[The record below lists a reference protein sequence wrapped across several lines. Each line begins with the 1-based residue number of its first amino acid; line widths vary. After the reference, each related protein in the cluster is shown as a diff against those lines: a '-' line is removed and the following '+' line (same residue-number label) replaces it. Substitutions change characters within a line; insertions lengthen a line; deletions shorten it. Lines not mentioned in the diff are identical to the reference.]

1 MSFQQKQS
9 GLKCWDSFCDLTLK
23 QMEVIP
29 FPITSCSD
37 LCSCQI
43 CNKKQQEIKEPEEQ
57 KKCQIIINKPRQRRF
72 SICGFKDDLLTISQM
87 LQKQDEAVRP
97 ININILDTIILK
109 DREFVFYAFYD
120 NGFKCIKNKSFFHTE
135 MEKYLLDRKIEFE
148 INNQIKQIKAG
159 VHPTIKFSQ
168 YHENSNSVTAKLK
181 QQISDLLNGQ
191 SILMARYQ
199 TGETTLIGKFELHQL
214 SVLSKTNAIFD
225 NLLHLQ
231 LYLYNE
237 KSALDSIEINKRN
250 PKDYFIHRYKYIK
263 DNFLFD
269 DIAYELSFLTDPSL
283 RGQKQWNKEKE
294 YSDSLDLKEYFKY
307 TCHKIAVYIQSFHKL
322 CINEMEV
329 HFTVNNPKNISI
341 INIIGLK
348 MSKAEETQWI
358 IKTAR
363 MLSTAEKIQI
373 NNVDINENNKPQ
385 KTQRSLIVSQSLTH
399 HTKKVIEKIK
409 PITAQVMDNNR
420 QGTRTQDVFK
430 TLNPE
435 TNESINQ
442 ILENQQYQKM
452 MKNFPKQLK
461 RHVSIQR
468 DSPIKPR
475 MDELPLT
482 SYRDVQIEDYI
493 FKSRLKRKPQIINSP
508 FLRSIS
514 RRFFTRR
521 NSVGFC

>member
-29 FPITSCSD
+29 FPITNCSD

-72 SICGFKDDLLTISQM
+72 SICGFKDDLLTICQL
-87 LQKQDEAVRP
+87 LQKQDEVVRS

-120 NGFKCIKNKSFFHTE
+120 NGFRCIKNKSFFHTE
-135 MEKYLLDRKIEFE
+135 MEKYLIDRKIEFE
-148 INNQIKQIKAG
+148 VDIQIKQIKAG
-159 VHPTIKFSQ
+159 IHPTIKFSQ
-168 YHENSNSVTAKLK
+168 YHENSNLITTKLK

-214 SVLSKTNAIFD
+214 VVLSKTNPIFD

-250 PKDYFIHRYKYIK
+250 PKDYFIHKYKYIK
-263 DNFLFD
+263 DSLLFS
-269 DIAYELSFLTDPSL
+269 DIVFEQSYLTDPSL
-283 RGQKQWNKEKE
+283 RGQRQWNKEKE
-294 YSDSLDLKEYFKY
+294 YSDNLDLKEYFKY
-307 TCHKIAVYIQSFHKL
+307 TCHKIAVYTQTFHKL
-322 CINEMEV
+322 CIDEMEV
-329 HFTVNNPKNISI
+329 HFIVNNPKNISI

-348 MSKAEETQWI
+348 MSKAEEASWV
-358 IKTAR
+358 IKTDR
-363 MLSTAEKIQI
+363 VLSTAEKIKI
-373 NNVDINENNKPQ
+373 NNVDINENTKPQ
-385 KTQRSLIVSQSLTH
+385 TQRSLVVSQSLIHRTQ
-399 HTKKVIEKIK
+399 KAIDKIK
-409 PITAQVMDNNR
+409 PITAQVIDNNK
-420 QGTRTQDVFK
+420 QSARTKKVFK
-430 TLNPE
+430 SLNPE

-452 MKNFPKQLK
+452 MKNFPKQL
-461 RHVSIQR
+461 RRYQSIQR
-468 DSPIKPR
+468 YSPTKPR
-475 MDELPLT
+475 MDDQPLT
-482 SYRDVQIEDYI
+482 TYRDFQIEDYLL
-493 FKSRLKRKPQIINSP
+493 KSRMKRKAQFINSP
-508 FLRSIS
+508 FLRSIT

-521 NSVGFC
+521 NSAEFC